1 MADHAH
7 DNHGDGHGGLA
18 HVASLQILAGVLG
31 ALLVLTVVTVLA
43 AKVDFGSRSLN
54 LGIAMLIAT
63 VKATLVIL
71 FFMHL
76 KYDKLFHSVLVIGAL
91 LAAAL
96 FVGFTLVDRGQ
107 YEDTVE
113 WDEKKPPELQRPTP
127 PITPALMP

>member
-1 MADHAH
+1 MAHAH
-7 DNHGDGHGGLA
+7 DDHHDGQLA
-18 HVASLQILAGVLG
+18 HVASLHILAGVLG
-31 ALLVLTVVTVLA
+31 ALLVLTVVTVLV

-76 KYDKLFHSVLVIGAL
+76 KYDRLFHSVLVIGAL

-96 FVGFTLVDRGQ
+96 FVGFTLADRGQ

-113 WDEKKPPELQRPTP
+113 WNETKPPDLKRLVP
-127 PITPALMP
+127 PVQAP

>member
-1 MADHAH
+1 MANHAH
-7 DNHGDGHGGLA
+7 DEHGDHGLA
-18 HVASLQILAGVLG
+18 HVAPLQILAGVLG

-43 AKVDFGSRSLN
+43 AKVDFGSRTLN

-107 YEDTVE
+107 YEEAVE
-113 WDEKKPPELQRPTP
+113 WNEQQPPELKRPSP
-127 PITPALMP
+127 PMTPAEMP